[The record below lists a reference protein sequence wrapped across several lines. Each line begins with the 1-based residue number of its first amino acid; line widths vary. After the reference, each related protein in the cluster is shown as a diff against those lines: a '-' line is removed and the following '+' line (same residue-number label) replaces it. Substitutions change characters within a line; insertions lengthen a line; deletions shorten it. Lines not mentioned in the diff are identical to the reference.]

1 MAVTQLASETDVE
14 AALGRD
20 LTTSETAKVG
30 AILDKA
36 SELFRVRSGQQ
47 FTAGTSEVRLKVTAD
62 WVSLPQRPVVS
73 VESVTVDEVSGAAI
87 VFVLYQS
94 RLTLT
99 NVEAGDMVRVA
110 YTHGGTVPELVR
122 LTVADIARKIL
133 SIDEN
138 AIAGLTQHSETNGP
152 FTEQDTY
159 ATWAQGGQTMLSPS
173 DNAVADTFRVRSY
186 GSIVMTP

>member
-1 MAVTQLASETDVE
+1 MAVTKLASTTDVE

-20 LTTSETAKVG
+20 LTTSETSKVG

-36 SELFRVRSGQQ
+36 SELFRSRSGQQ

-110 YTHGGTVPELVR
+110 YTHGGTVPDLVR

-138 AIAGLTQHSETNGP
+138 AIAGLTQHSETVGP

>member
-1 MAVTQLASETDVE
+1 MAVTKLASTTDVE

-36 SELFRVRSGQQ
+36 SELFRSRSGQQ

-62 WVSLPQRPVVS
+62 WVSLPQRRVVS

-99 NVEAGDMVRVA
+99 NVQAGDMVRVA
-110 YTHGGTVPELVR
+110 YTHGGVVPELVR
-122 LTVADIARKIL
+122 LTVAEVAKKVL
-133 SIDEN
+133 EIDPN
-138 AIAGLTQHSETNGP
+138 AIVGKTQHSETVGP

-173 DNAVADTFRVRSY
+173 DNAVADAYRVRSY